1 MIPPLDHS
9 VSIKSLIIPF
19 TDGVKEKKYTVSNY
33 TTSLCLRD
41 DGWKTSSKHLNFQK
55 LY

>member
-19 TDGVKEKKYTVSNY
+19 TDGVKEKKYTVS
-33 TTSLCLRD
+33 
-41 DGWKTSSKHLNFQK
+41 K
-55 LY
+55 LYYFFVSEMMDEKPLLNT